1 MRWYEL
7 LPRIINGATDQFFT
21 EFERQEMMRLEKK
34 RRKRKIAIAVV
45 VIMLIVGQHNDRVAT
60 LQTGIQ
66 LYEED
71 AMNNASR
78 MRIICDPFKKEIE
91 YQWYDSNTED
101 YVEFDPENSKLASEE
116 LVYATIQNRAY
127 EIVNIINREC
137 NVGNVG
143 LEIVFIGTQDD
154 YDDFCAVIN
163 NYYQDANIKCVRDSH
178 FFYTASD
185 VMPMIKQKFSEV
197 KETLE
202 KYTEKEIEK
211 LICKY
216 EDTVKPSI
224 SLCMMGLYSA
234 GKSAFINSI
243 IGAEVL
249 PSASDP
255 TTAKVCK
262 IYCDKKYQIRFWF
275 DNKECILTFSGN
287 KYKPNSNLDKEI
299 IKELQ
304 SIVETETHH
313 DEVYHMN
320 RALDIL
326 NNYSNDTHKISDII
340 EIRIPF
346 KRTSL
351 PVELFDFV
359 IYDTPGSNSNN
370 NVRHFEVLKDSLDE
384 QTNVLPVFVT
394 APDTMDAE
402 DNEKILKL
410 IEDTGA
416 ALDTTNAIVVVNKA
430 DEKGS
435 KSLRDKREKC
445 QSLRITK
452 WKSTRIFFLSS
463 VIAIAS
469 KKANPDDKHE
479 WLDTDMFEIYEEKRS
494 KYSSDEKK
502 LFEFNIV
509 DESKTDDIVTYS
521 NEDKTTHLYK
531 NSGLESIEKEIKDYA
546 SKYALYNKCQQASV
560 YLQNAIDLCVKNIVE
575 AKDEL
580 NDVLEATMEALGTK
594 EKKLKDSLEDKK
606 KIIPLYNEGFQE
618 LIEKDFTVFV
628 EQNNLQ
634 DTPEDKKK
642 IQDKLQDQWKQFK
655 ETEKNE
661 KKDKSWA
668 FSKIQKFVYEMYND
682 YLWKFSQR
690 VNRDIE
696 SFWSKKCEEFREE
709 CIKIVYDSDV
719 LTEGQKR
726 ILVSLVRLKDDMPI
740 GNIDFDLRRIGV
752 IRKRQFFFWKLKSET
767 FDVKSCRDKLISEFN
782 NAVRKRMTGVILG
795 NEKYFKNWVKELIKI
810 LEDRLCDFNPELKSY
825 KHMKELIEDDIE
837 SKEACKEMLDKSKD
851 YIDGLLNMQG
861 GVDNG

>member
-1 MRWYEL
+1 
-7 LPRIINGATDQFFT
+7 
-21 EFERQEMMRLEKK
+21 
-34 RRKRKIAIAVV
+34 
-45 VIMLIVGQHNDRVAT
+45 
-60 LQTGIQ
+60 
-66 LYEED
+66 
-71 AMNNASR
+71 MNNASR

-91 YQWYDSNTED
+91 YQWYDSNIED

-116 LVYATIQNRAY
+116 FVYATIQNRAY
-127 EIVNIINREC
+127 EIVNIIKREC

-163 NYYQDANIKCVRDSH
+163 NYYQDANIECVRDSH
-178 FFYTASD
+178 FFNTAGD

-202 KYTEKEIEK
+202 EYTEDEIAR
-211 LICKY
+211 LVYKY
-216 EDTVKPSI
+216 NDAVKPSI

-275 DNKECILTFSGN
+275 DNKECVLTFSGN
-287 KYKPNSNLDKEI
+287 KYKPNSNFDKEI

-304 SIVETETHH
+304 SIVETVTHH

-351 PVELFDFV
+351 PIELFDFV
-359 IYDTPGSNSNN
+359 IYDTPGSNSDN

-384 QTNVLPVFVT
+384 QTNALPIFLT
-394 APDTMDAE
+394 TPDTMDAE

-430 DEKGS
+430 DEKGP
-435 KSLRDKREKC
+435 KTLREKREKC

-469 KKANPDDKHE
+469 KKANPDDDHE
-479 WLDTDMFEIYEEKRS
+479 WLDEDMFEIYEEKKS
-494 KYSSDEKK
+494 KYSSDERK

-509 DESKTDDIVTYS
+509 DKSKADDIVTYS
-521 NEDKTTHLYK
+521 DEDKTTHLYK
-531 NSGLESIEKEIKDYA
+531 NSGLESIEKEIIEYA
-546 SKYALYNKCQQASV
+546 RKYALYNKCQQASV
-560 YLQNAIDLCVKNIVE
+560 YLQDAIDLCVENVVE
-575 AKDEL
+575 VED
-580 NDVLEATMEALGTK
+580 
-594 EKKLKDSLEDKK
+594 KLKDALEKAKGHFDTKKKKLCDSLEGKK
-606 KIIPLYNEGFQE
+606 KVIASYNKEFQE
-618 LIEKDFTVFV
+618 LIEEDFTVFV
-628 EQNNLQ
+628 TQNNLQ

-642 IQDKLQDQWKQFK
+642 IQDKLQDRWKQLK
-655 ETEKNE
+655 ETEKKE
-661 KKDKSWA
+661 KKDKSWV
-668 FSKIQKFVYEMYND
+668 FSQIQQFADEMYNG
-682 YLWKFSQR
+682 YLKTFSQGANIHI
-690 VNRDIE
+690 V
-696 SFWSKKCEEFREE
+696 SFWDKKSEQFKEE
-709 CIKIVYDSDV
+709 CKKIVHDSDA
-719 LTEGQKR
+719 LTEEQKR
-726 ILVSLVRLKDDMPI
+726 ILESIVLSKDNMSTYRMDFNLRQI
-740 GNIDFDLRRIGV
+740 GA
-752 IRKRQFFFWKLKSET
+752 IRKKHFLFWELKSEK
-767 FDVKSCRDKLISEFN
+767 FDVKLCCNQLIQKFN
-782 NAVRKRMTGVILG
+782 DAVRKRITNAIST
-795 NEKYFKNWVKELIKI
+795 NEKNFVKWTDGLISTLTQELCK
-810 LEDRLCDFNPELKSY
+810 FNSDLSSY
-825 KHMKELIEDDIE
+825 EHMIEEIRDDIE
-837 SKEACKEMLDKSKD
+837 SKKACEQMLDKSKE
-851 YIDGLLNMQG
+851 YIDGLLNIQG